1 MKTNRLTFK
10 QDIYFKQRNM
20 ALLYHIIIKKYII
33 NDVKCH
39 KLLSSDGI
47 TSRDLAIEKVGGL
60 LEGITLDTKAE
71 ASMLPSIVK
80 ASGIAKNLDEYQ
92 YIICFEVRDIPD
104 SNSYK
109 KELQKYRIAII
120 ASFAKLISILLSR
133 SDKDLKNWN
142 YFAQIL
148 LTQISEILV
157 NVRLK
162 QDRLDNIN
170 KDSLKSTFDYFDLSE
185 SDVDRALQSIYC

>member
-1 MKTNRLTFK
+1 
-10 QDIYFKQRNM
+10 
-20 ALLYHIIIKKYII
+20 
-33 NDVKCH
+33 
-39 KLLSSDGI
+39 SSDGI
-47 TSRDLAIEKVGGL
+47 TSRDLAIEKIGGL

-92 YIICFEVRDIPD
+92 YIVCFEVRDIPD

-133 SDKDLKNWN
+133 SDKDLQRWN
-142 YFAQIL
+142 NFAQIL

-157 NVRLK
+157 KVRLK
-162 QDRLDNIN
+162 QDKHDNIN
-170 KDSLKSTFDYFDLSE
+170 KDLLKSTFDYFDLPE
-185 SDVDRALQSIYC
+185 SDVDRMLQSIY